1 MEMFKYL
8 VTICIRMVTNQETTV
23 KVSKWL
29 IKEVE
34 GYLNSSLK
42 NQTEFPSKRNFVD
55 KAIIELLE
63 KRGLKI

>member
-1 MEMFKYL
+1 
-8 VTICIRMVTNQETTV
+8 MVTNEETTV

-29 IKEVE
+29 IKKVDV
-34 GYLNSSLK
+34 YLHSSLK

-63 KRGLKI
+63 KRGLSL

>member
-1 MEMFKYL
+1 
-8 VTICIRMVTNQETTV
+8 MVTNEETTV

-34 GYLNSSLK
+34 GYLTSSRK

-55 KAIIELLE
+55 KAIIELLA
-63 KRGLKI
+63 KRGLKL